1 MTYETDLAEE
11 PLTAEDL
18 LRRLH
23 DRVGDERWS
32 QWPAAHREAFGAAMA
47 DMVTNTDGTRTF
59 GPHTPVPAWLR
70 REFDGR
76 MDPSE
81 CPSLALAS
89 TREPRN
95 WTRLLTE
102 HPEMRLTNH
111 YYDQP
116 EPRAILA
123 AHELLRDRG
132 LQPWLDVE
140 LELNLAGNQI
150 VPDAGTGALY
160 TPRPLPADVRAEVSA
175 LLGPNALLVLD
186 TATPQGSGMN
196 GWEWW

>member
-1 MTYETDLAEE
+1 MSRPTHEE
-11 PLTAEDL
+11 PLTQPEAL
-18 LRRLH
+18 LRSLH
-23 DRVGDERWS
+23 DRVGDERWN

-47 DMVTNTDGTRTF
+47 DMVTNADGSRSF
-59 GPHTPVPAWLR
+59 GPATPVPAWLR

-76 MDPSE
+76 MGPSE

-89 TREPRN
+89 TCEPRD
-95 WTRLLTE
+95 WARLLTE

-111 YYDQP
+111 YYDEP
-116 EPRAILA
+116 EAVAILA

-140 LELNLAGNQI
+140 LELKLVGNQI

-160 TPRPLPADVRAEVSA
+160 TAHPLPDGIKTEVSA
-175 LLGPNALLVLD
+175 LLGPDAVLVLD
-186 TATPQGSGMN
+186 TTTPRGDQN